1 MGSHY
6 CHLKLEERRKLAK
19 WLTAKMPIS
28 EIADRLGRAPCTI
41 YRDIKRNRY
50 TDEELPERNGYCGMV
65 AQQKPADR
73 RHRRRKLIRLPQLPS
88 TFIFSKTYGLAE
100 SSGSYR
106 TAAPPCYAICY
117 AARNAICNTF
127 ALCFQILRE
136 SVTVLQKKQGN
147 ECYYVNACL
156 CSPIYTSYFIFL

>member
-1 MGSHY
+1 MAHTE
-6 CHLKLEERRKLAK
+6 LDLRERRAIEDMLNAK
-19 WLTAKMPIS
+19 VPVSKIAA
-28 EIADRLGRAPCTI
+28 EIGRHRSTV
-41 YRDIKRNRY
+41 YREIKRHRFD
-50 TDEELPERNGYCGMV
+50 DEELPERNGYCGMV

-117 AARNAICNTF
+117 AACNAICNTF